1 MRRPAIDGDQFGARA
16 EPLDRRRYRSG
27 ATYEKRKDVG
37 NRSCGRSH
45 TEFLVGLLDLG
56 LP

>member
-1 MRRPAIDGDQFGARA
+1 MEINLVRVPSQ
-16 EPLDRRRYRSG
+16 LDRRCYRSG
-27 ATYEKRKDVG
+27 ANYEKRKDVG

-45 TEFLVGLLDLG
+45 TEFLVDLLDLG